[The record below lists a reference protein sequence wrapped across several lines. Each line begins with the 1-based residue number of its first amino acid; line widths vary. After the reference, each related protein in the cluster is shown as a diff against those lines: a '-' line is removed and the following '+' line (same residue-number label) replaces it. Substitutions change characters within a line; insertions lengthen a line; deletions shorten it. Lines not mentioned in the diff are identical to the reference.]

1 MIKVNNGIMRLN
13 GRWFNYT
20 PPPPPIYYVYT
31 HGTHG
36 DVSSVPA
43 YGTSGTEVTLNNTPA
58 SGYRFDNYSVTGAT
72 LKNANQFDIVNS
84 DVYVEGNFSLIPPV
98 YNVYTSG
105 NHGVVVATPN
115 SGLSGTEVTLTNTPA
130 SGYTFDSYS
139 VTGATLKNSN
149 QFDIANSDVYVYG
162 NFKDPYNP
170 LDLPPYTI
178 RVRLKAGETPV
189 VNYNYLPAEVFDLL
203 QWTCVDETNNIWD
216 MNFVYNDWGC
226 NSGSTPDAGSLIS
239 RIYNGDTI
247 VEILGFNSTGITS
260 MIGLFHDFTQISSI
274 PLFDTSSVTNMRGMF
289 FNSSLREIP
298 LYDTSNVT
306 DMFEMFESSDIR
318 TIPLLNTA
326 NVTNMT
332 DMFTGCS
339 NLTTIPL
346 INTSNVTSMSAMFNE
361 CTNLTSV
368 PLINTGN
375 VTNMYKMFY
384 HCEKLTTL
392 PLLNTANVTKFE
404 SMLARC
410 STLTSIPYFNTSK
423 ATDMDYM
430 CEYCYLV
437 NDYSAYNLYLR
448 AASQTNPPTYH
459 NDTFLQ
465 CGRDTTNG
473 AAALA
478 QIPSSWK

>member
-1 MIKVNNGIMRLN
+1 MICVNNGPMRLN

-20 PPPPPIYYVYT
+20 PPPPP
-31 HGTHG
+31 
-36 DVSSVPA
+36 P
-43 YGTSGTEVTLNNTPA
+43 P
-58 SGYRFDNYSVTGAT
+58 
-72 LKNANQFDIVNS
+72 
-84 DVYVEGNFSLIPPV
+84 PPV

-130 SGYTFDSYS
+130 AGYTFDSYS
-139 VTGATLKNSN
+139 VTGATLKNDN
-149 QFDIANSDVYVYG
+149 QFDIVNSDVYVYG

-178 RVRLKAGETPV
+178 RVRLKPGETPL
-189 VNYNYLPAEVFDLL
+189 VNHNYLPSEVWDLL
-203 QWTCVDETNNIWD
+203 KWTCVDEINNIWD

-226 NSGSTPDAGSLIS
+226 NSGEAPDAGHVMS

-260 MIGLFHDFTQISSI
+260 MIGLFNDFTQISSI
-274 PLFDTSSVTNMRGMF
+274 PIFDTSSVTNMRGMF
-289 FNSSLREIP
+289 QGSNLREIP
-298 LYDTSNVT
+298 LYNTSSVT
-306 DMFEMFESSDIR
+306 DMFEMFKSSKIR
-318 TIPLLNTA
+318 TLPLLDTSSVTDMRSMFSNCTLLSTIPQFNTA
-326 NVTNMT
+326 NVTTM
-332 DMFTGCS
+332 GS
-339 NLTTIPL
+339 
-346 INTSNVTSMSAMFNE
+346 MFNE

-368 PLINTGN
+368 PLLNTGN
-375 VTNMYKMFY
+375 VTYMYKMFY
-384 HCEKLTTL
+384 KCSYLTTS
-392 PLLNTANVTKFE
+392 PLFNTQNVT
-404 SMLARC
+404 SMKYMFSNC
-410 STLTSIPYFNTSK
+410 SRLTSIPYFNTSK
-423 ATDMDYM
+423 VTDMDYM

-448 AASQTNPPTYH
+448 ASSQTNPPTYH

-465 CGRDTTNG
+465 CGRDTTAG